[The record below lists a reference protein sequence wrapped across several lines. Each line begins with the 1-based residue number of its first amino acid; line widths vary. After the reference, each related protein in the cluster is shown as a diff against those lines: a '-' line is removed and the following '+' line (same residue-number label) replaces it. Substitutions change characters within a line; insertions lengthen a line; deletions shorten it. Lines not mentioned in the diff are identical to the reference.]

1 MSWCHWGS
9 GVLVPAG
16 GFTWSHHS
24 KTQGLAHTGTWCSAG
39 TGAPLRA
46 LFVLISHCWE
56 SLTVSRVRG
65 PRVLSHVAGSVPWR
79 LNGLCPDHSCAT
91 LRFC

>member
-46 LFVLISHCWE
+46 LFVLISHCWK
-56 SLTVSRVRG
+56 SLTVSPCPRSARAESCCRVRA
-65 PRVLSHVAGSVPWR
+65 VV
-79 LNGLCPDHSCAT
+79 NG
-91 LRFC
+91 

>member
-46 LFVLISHCWE
+46 LFVLISHCWK
-56 SLTVSRVRG
+56 SLTVSPPCPRSARAESCCRVRA
-65 PRVLSHVAGSVPWR
+65 VAGKWFMS
-79 LNGLCPDHSCAT
+79 
-91 LRFC
+91 